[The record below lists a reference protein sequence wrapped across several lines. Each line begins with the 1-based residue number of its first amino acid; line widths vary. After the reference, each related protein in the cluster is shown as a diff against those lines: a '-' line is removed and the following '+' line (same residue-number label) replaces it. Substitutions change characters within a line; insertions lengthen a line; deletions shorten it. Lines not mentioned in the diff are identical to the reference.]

1 MIDERYYDYAAAQMA
16 RAARKKKRYNG
27 YKDKADRICFY
38 SGLPYAE
45 RHEIFGGNPKRQIS
59 IRHGF
64 QVDLCPAKHRELHEN
79 ITAWAKEENRKWREV
94 YERLY
99 IEAVTAEGASEEEAL
114 QAWMAL
120 IGRNYIEE
128 LMPL

>member
-16 RAARKKKRYNG
+16 RADREKKRYNG
-27 YKDKADRICFY
+27 YKGKADRRCFY
-38 SGLPYAE
+38 IGLPYAE
-45 RHEIFGGNPKRQIS
+45 RHEIFGGSNRQIS

-64 QVDLCPAKHRELHEN
+64 QVDLCPAKHRELQYN
-79 ITAWAKEENRKWREV
+79 ITPWAKEENRKWRET

-99 IEAVTAEGASEEEAL
+99 LDRLMQEGASEANAL

>member
-16 RAARKKKRYNG
+16 RAAREKKRYNG

-38 SGLPYAE
+38 TGLPYSE
-45 RHEIFGGNPKRQIS
+45 RHEIFGGANRQIS

-64 QVDLCPAKHRELHEN
+64 QVDLSPVLHRELHEN
-79 ITAWAKEENRKWREV
+79 ITPWAKEENRKWRET

-99 IEAVTAEGASEEEAL
+99 IDAVTAEGASEAEAL